1 MRGTDGQAEK
11 LVMQFELVSPERKLF
26 SAKVA
31 MVTLPG
37 AEGDFG
43 VLEGHAPLISSL
55 RVGIIDVYE
64 NSTTA
69 ASKRILVS
77 GGLVEVNPQQCT
89 ALAEEAV
96 PLEDVKRDDLEH
108 ELHKAREVLSIAQ
121 EGEKETLERKIALIT
136 KKLEVLAA
144 A

>member
-1 MRGTDGQAEK
+1 MAEI
-11 LVMQFELVSPERKLF
+11 QFELVSPEKKLF

-64 NSTTA
+64 NGTNA
-69 ASKRILVS
+69 VSKRILVS
-77 GGLVEVNPQQCT
+77 GGLVEVRPDQCT
-89 ALAEEAV
+89 ALAEDAT
-96 PLEDVKRDDLEH
+96 PLDEVKREDIEH
-108 ELHKAREVLSIAQ
+108 QLHKTREVLSLAQ
-121 EGEKETLERKIALIT
+121 EGEKEALEAKIALFN
-136 KKLEVLAA
+136 KKLEILGAA
-144 A
+144 SAH